1 MVLWFL
7 AEEWAPT
14 WRVRWDEMFVRHKK
28 PTLGIALSSGMALSI
43 AHIGVLTV
51 LEEAGLEINYI
62 AGTSGGA
69 IVGACYAAG
78 VPLEAI
84 AESASTLRWRRIAG
98 LQRPRLGVFSS
109 EYIATFLSSQIGDV
123 TFADLRIPF
132 RAVAVDLL
140 TGEEIVIGEGD
151 VGQAVRASC
160 TIPGVF
166 DPVPV
171 EGRLLVDG
179 GLVNRIP
186 VDVVARMGADILI
199 GSDVSYE
206 ARRGRVPKNVLE
218 VTLTALS
225 FIGEERARQHRELA
239 DFMIYPRMEGI
250 SSLNMAK
257 WREAIQEGKDAAN
270 DVIPS
275 IQQEIRRRSQW
286 WRMRTSRRRRLVPP
300 GLAGDV

>member
-1 MVLWFL
+1 ML
-7 AEEWAPT
+7 
-14 WRVRWDEMFVRHKK
+14 VRKKK
-28 PTLGIALSSGMALSI
+28 PSIGIALSGGMALSI
-43 AHIGVLTV
+43 AHIGVLTA
-51 LEEAGLEINYI
+51 LEEAGIEISYI

-78 VPLEAI
+78 VSLEAI
-84 AESASTLRWRRIAG
+84 AEGASTIRWRRMAG
-98 LQRPRLGVFSS
+98 LQRPRLGFFSS
-109 EYIATFLSSQIGDV
+109 ENIATFLSSQIGDI

-132 RAVAVDLL
+132 RAVTVDLV
-140 TGEEIVIGEGD
+140 TGEEIDIGEGN

-166 DPVPV
+166 DPVHV

-186 VDVVARMGADILI
+186 VDVVARMGAAILI

-206 ARRGRVPKNVLE
+206 VRRARRVPKNVLE

-225 FIGEERARQHRELA
+225 FIGEVRARGHRELA

-250 SSLNMAK
+250 SALNVAK
-257 WREAIQEGKDAAN
+257 WREAIQNGKDAAN

-286 WRMRTSRRRRLVPP
+286 WRARTSKRRKPP
-300 GLAGDV
+300 PTWLTGDV